1 MLDFLFHKSN
11 KREEVRRVLHG
22 RVNRAHSQAVSVAS
36 LRGATRGSFTEVVWV
51 VPCDSPA
58 TANFSK
64 VFPAV
69 TKDLSTSGL
78 SILHTATITDPCL
91 IIGLKDLQDRRFLA
105 CTRKHCTALGCG
117 FYLIG
122 MLADEVLE
130 VRQGDLDTMTQAIAK
145 REVPGQTSGASNARP
160 VAARA

>member
-22 RVNRAHSQAVSVAS
+22 RVNRAHAQAVSVAS

-58 TANFSK
+58 TANFSN
-64 VFPAV
+64 VFPTV
-69 TKDLSTSGL
+69 TKDLSTSGI
-78 SILHTATITDPCL
+78 SILHTAPIAERCL
-91 IIGLKDLQDRRFLA
+91 IIGLKDSQDRRFLA
-105 CTRKHCTALGCG
+105 CSRKHCTALGCG

-122 MLADEVLE
+122 MLADEVLTL
-130 VRQGDLDTMTQAIAK
+130 RPGDIDTMAQAVAK
-145 REVPGQTSGASNARP
+145 REVPGQTPGASKSQP